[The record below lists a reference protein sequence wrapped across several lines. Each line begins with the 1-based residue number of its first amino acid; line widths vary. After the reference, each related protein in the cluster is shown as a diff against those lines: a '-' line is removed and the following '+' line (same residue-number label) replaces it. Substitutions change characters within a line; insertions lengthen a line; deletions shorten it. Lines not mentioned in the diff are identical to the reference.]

1 MAYNLTNQYISQ
13 SYQQLLQVSS
23 SRLMDGTGSVLS
35 TLYLNNNRIVTDFDI
50 AAISATT
57 ASIDALNTFTGSAV
71 YRSGSFTGSF
81 TGSFLGA
88 VSTASYAFT
97 SSVSITSSF
106 SIFSVSS
113 SRSISSFNSDT
124 ASFVA
129 NAISSSY
136 ALTASSAVSSSF
148 AVSSSHTITAS
159 YALNAEG
166 AGTGF
171 PFSGSARIT
180 GSLGVT
186 GSINA
191 TSITS
196 SLFGTGSWAVSA
208 SRAVSAAVSVSS
220 SYSTY
225 AETAGVVAL
234 IAPIV
239 QSGSIGSSNQ
249 LIGFFAGGGRTA
261 GSPASLT
268 VTVPSLINK
277 ILGTNVF
284 ISTTMTGSDGDMIN
298 NYVGVEAM
306 DTAGA
311 IRFIS
316 SRAVQFTFTGIYINQ

>member
-57 ASIDALNTFTGSAV
+57 SSIDALNTFTGSAV

-113 SRSISSFNSDT
+113 SRSVSSFNSDT

-249 LIGFFAGGGRTA
+249 LIGFFAGGGQTA
-261 GSPASLT
+261 VTPPHSLT

-316 SRAVQFTFTGIYINQ
+316 SRAVQFTFTGIYV